1 MTVHT
6 WDQIIASLLKS
17 GPKSIARVAARHM
30 QHPRDAGIA
39 LTFGAPYGQRASYRA
54 LLTDGRTLCIE
65 DFGAVYEAHLENPSP
80 APPPAPRA
88 TAAETVAG
96 LTALGALLGLAFGG
110 NKDGALTGALL
121 GGVSGLATMAITEAD
136 RSPATS
142 KTALELA
149 KAVSALLL
157 SAVGPSADPR
167 QFRSTTHARRITRKR
182 GSS

>member
-1 MTVHT
+1 MHT

-17 GPKSIARVAARHM
+17 GPTSIARVAAHHM

-39 LTFGAPYGQRASYRA
+39 QTFGAPYGQRASYRA
-54 LLTDGRTLCIE
+54 LLTDGTTLCIA
-65 DFGAVYEAHLENPSP
+65 DFGAVYEAHLEDPSP
-80 APPPAPRA
+80 APPPAPGV

-110 NKDGALTGALL
+110 SKDSALAGALL
-121 GGVSGLATMAITEAD
+121 GGVSGLATVAVTEAD
-136 RSPATS
+136 RTPATS

-149 KAVSALLL
+149 KAVSALLP
-157 SAVGPSADPR
+157 STVPPSAGSR
-167 QFRSTTHARRITRKR
+167 QFRSATRARQTVRKP

>member
-1 MTVHT
+1 MTVYT
-6 WDQIIASLLKS
+6 WDQIIASLS
-17 GPKSIARVAARHM
+17 QGGPRSIARVAAHHM

-39 LTFGAPYGQRASYRA
+39 QTFGGPYGQRASYRA
-54 LLTDGRTLCIE
+54 LLTDGRTLCVE
-65 DFGAVYEAHLENPSP
+65 DFGAVYEAHLEEPSP
-80 APPPAPRA
+80 PPPPAPRV

-110 NKDGALTGALL
+110 NKNGALTGALL
-121 GGVSGLATMAITEAD
+121 GGVSGLATVAVTEAD

-149 KAVSALLL
+149 KAVSALLP
-157 SAVGPSADPR
+157 SAVGPSAGSR
-167 QFRSTTHARRITRKR
+167 QFRPATQARRITRKP